1 MDACKLA
8 YNHLLINQ
16 KAIAGLLERIV
27 LKFLSFVSKNLILA
41 IPAMM
46 LLGFGF
52 GLLAPTGTPREIVAR
67 VNADVGKA
75 LQLPEVQDKLKGLGM
90 QIVGGPPEQFSGFM
104 RAEAIKWGKIVK
116 DSGAK
121 VD

>member
-1 MDACKLA
+1 MPE
-8 YNHLLINQ
+8 LLISGPHFAMEAAVISASFFGPSPVGPQ
-16 KAIAGLLERIV
+16 VPTVAASGLPGFEV
-27 LKFLSFVSKNLILA
+27 LQW
-41 IPAMM
+41 
-46 LLGFGF
+46 F

-75 LQLPEVQDKLKGLGM
+75 LQLPVAKDKLKGLGM
-90 QIVGGPPEQFSGFM
+90 QIVGGPPEQFGGFM
-104 RAEAIKWGKIVK
+104 RAEAIKRGKIVK